1 MHSLVLHTGHT
12 IDPWYVIN
20 DSSFAKKL
28 YEEFKNLDSKFTV
41 ALTPLEFTKK
51 LLHEIPDFVIQAAAE
66 DNIMNEVV
74 EKANTFQEYAGKFVQ
89 NLKNLS
95 PKELQEQYRGLSSI
109 AQKFINLTSNKRIS
123 TTLQESQDT
132 NDDALFLQTLSELS
146 PEIVVE
152 LAGFTTLKDLEQFIQ
167 EQKTQEVEATDS
179 VLFTPLADES
189 TTNSLLFTPPVDE
202 STTTTDNTPHPK
214 RSSSKKRPLPPE
226 MSAANA
232 PLPAEMSAANA
243 PLPTHPILSPPDF
256 MSAVNTPL
264 SQADYEALFGC
275 SKKYRKYY
283 YSTW

>member
-1 MHSLVLHTGHT
+1 M
-12 IDPWYVIN
+12 
-20 DSSFAKKL
+20 K
-28 YEEFKNLDSKFTV
+28 
-41 ALTPLEFTKK
+41 
-51 LLHEIPDFVIQAAAE
+51 
-66 DNIMNEVV
+66 
-74 EKANTFQEYAGKFVQ
+74 
-89 NLKNLS
+89 
-95 PKELQEQYRGLSSI
+95 QYRGLSSI

-189 TTNSLLFTPPVDE
+189 TTNSLFFTPPVDE

-243 PLPTHPILSPPDF
+243 PLPTHPILSPPD
-256 MSAVNTPL
+256 L
-264 SQADYEALFGC
+264 CQQ
-275 SKKYRKYY
+275 
-283 YSTW
+283 